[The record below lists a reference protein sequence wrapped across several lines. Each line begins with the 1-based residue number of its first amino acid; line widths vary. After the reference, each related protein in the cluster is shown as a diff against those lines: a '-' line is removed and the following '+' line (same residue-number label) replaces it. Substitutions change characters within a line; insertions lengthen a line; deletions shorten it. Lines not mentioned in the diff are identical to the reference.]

1 MIAHNTHNHSAY
13 SDLDDAALVAAA
25 GGGDDAAFEEL
36 TYRYLRVIE
45 WYAGKYSFSHHDK
58 EDYLQEGLCGLLKA
72 VRTYNGI
79 SSSFST
85 YASICIRTSIITAV
99 RKDGRDKDR
108 LVSYEET
115 VSESDGSDSIS
126 PESIIIE
133 KESTDYLYQR
143 FKSVLSKYEA
153 TVFDLY
159 LLDLSY
165 ADIALCL
172 ETDSKSVEN
181 AVRRIR
187 TKLKA
192 LISKP

>member
-1 MIAHNTHNHSAY
+1 MIVLNNNNHSAY
-13 SDLDDAALVAAA
+13 SDLDDGALVAAA
-25 GGGDDAAFEEL
+25 KGGDDAAFEEL
-36 TYRYLRVIE
+36 TSRYLRVIE
-45 WYAGKYSFSHHDK
+45 WYAGRYSFCPHDK

-99 RKDGRDKDR
+99 RKDGRGKDR

-133 KESTDYLYQR
+133 KESTDFLYER
-143 FKSVLSKYEA
+143 IKSVLSKYEA

-187 TKLKA
+187 TKLKK
-192 LISKP
+192 LISP